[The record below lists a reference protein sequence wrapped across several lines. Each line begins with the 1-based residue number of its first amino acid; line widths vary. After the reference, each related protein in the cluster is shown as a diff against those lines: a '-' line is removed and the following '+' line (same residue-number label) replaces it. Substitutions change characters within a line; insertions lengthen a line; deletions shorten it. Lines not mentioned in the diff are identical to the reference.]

1 MKKIKS
7 DARFTIN
14 EGKLDEFKEL
24 VNQAIEVVREND
36 TGTLAYNFY
45 INEERMECVAVE
57 TYENSEA
64 VLAHAGNVGELLSNL
79 MEISSLKLSLYG
91 DASDELSGA
100 LEPLGAKI
108 YPFYSGL

>member
-1 MKKIKS
+1 MKKIKA

-45 INEERMECVAVE
+45 H
-57 TYENSEA
+57 Y
-64 VLAHAGNVGELLSNL
+64 
-79 MEISSLKLSLYG
+79 
-91 DASDELSGA
+91 
-100 LEPLGAKI
+100 
-108 YPFYSGL
+108 